1 MERHKKLIAEAIVML
16 HAHNRNVL
24 HFASLLIKDPEIP
37 LALDGSTPALLL
49 VIHANR
55 SQLPALFSIS
65 IFVWNIYGA
74 TQIFYVVWRARG
86 GYLRISYSFERGQ
99 WDSLSQGRAPLILL
113 LSGVLQFPVPIV
125 LYFCFETI
133 IRGEIIQG
141 DQIPGVVT

>member
-1 MERHKKLIAEAIVML
+1 ML
-16 HAHNRNVL
+16 HAHNENVL
-24 HFASLLIKDPEIP
+24 HSLLIKDPEIP

-74 TQIFYVVWRARG
+74 TQIFHVVWRARG

-99 WDSLSQGRAPLILL
+99 WDSLLSQDRAPLILL
-113 LSGVLQFPVPIV
+113 SGVTVSGTD
-125 LYFCFETI
+125 CFSLLF
-133 IRGEIIQG
+133 
-141 DQIPGVVT
+141 